1 MSHPPEG
8 VGQRIRKLREAQGI
22 GLAELARTA
31 AVSKGYLHD
40 LENQPSA
47 NPTLDTLRRMADA
60 LNVTIADLIGAA
72 KVKPV
77 LSDQVPPGLQ
87 DLVKEMRAAG
97 EALDPDTISSLSGM
111 RYRGQ
116 RPSSKEDFKLLL
128 YVLKQTTA
136 GKRR

>member
-1 MSHPPEG
+1 M
-8 VGQRIRKLREAQGI
+8 GQRIKKLREAQGI
-22 GLAELARTA
+22 GLAELARSA

-40 LENQPSA
+40 LENQPSG
-47 NPTLDTLRRMADA
+47 NPTLDTLRRIAEA
-60 LNVTIADLIGAA
+60 LQVTVADLIGAP

-77 LSDQVPPGLQ
+77 LSEKVPSGLQ
-87 DLVKEMRAAG
+87 ELIRDMKAAG
-97 EALDPDTISSLSGM
+97 EALDPDTIASLCGM

-116 RPSSKEDFKLLL
+116 RPTTKEDFQLLL